1 MDYRRFRNLNESC
14 TAKKVNEGMS
24 FAEAA
29 EQLNKSGTPNA
40 VLTEYYDEEAP
51 LGRNTAYSGYSV
63 TRGQQYDP
71 VPKWWLDAGHTA
83 SEWRSRTK
91 SSYRHDDETGRDR
104 GYRNSSYTNEGL
116 DFEEVEA
123 VEERAEKP
131 IKDAAIGATKHK
143 AGTSAV
149 NVVESRIADATYFFD
164 LDAYNSDKDKMY
176 TDKDNLSNYD
186 VEGGYPYQFRG
197 TYKKVVKKLNS
208 IVAKGYDILMLFVE
222 NDATGEEVLGVDNR
236 FILYNNL
243 VPANTPFLAD
253 LAIKKG
259 ANAAVQ
265 EGLRRKKLK
274 ESTLYDTARSYLT
287 DKDKVG
293 ESEHFI
299 LYDVQGDGYT
309 LLDKESGRIYFIC
322 EAVSISSKHPQGLK
336 SDIVV
341 AFEEG
346 EGDDG
351 IVGVAGWWFGAF
363 DATDPNETLAAAED
377 MINRNTA
384 KVAGFGG
391 LQESRKVLRKNKLKE
406 SKSNKG
412 NVFEIVYSNH
422 TSQIVDGPT
431 AAEIID
437 GLEAFDRDDVL
448 HVKLVKKNGDFDT
461 IWTEEEGLFVSQG
474 KLDQLIYESK
484 SNVVVKEDLKK
495 KLKEAV
501 TNEITNYV
509 ISTNAEE
516 TEDGM
521 PLDHLWLLGWDS
533 DEDWYADIDSQD
545 IITAD
550 GDIKTNDRGM
560 IEISNTETVY
570 AESTPDD
577 LISTCELARKE
588 GYDCCV
594 CKLEK
599 DTDGN
604 IVVYRI

>member
-1 MDYRRFRNLNESC
+1 MDYRRFRNLNES
-14 TAKKVNEGMS
+14 TQVKKSVEGMS
-24 FAEAA
+24 FDEAVK
-29 EQLNKSGTPNA
+29 QI
-40 VLTEYYDEEAP
+40 
-51 LGRNTAYSGYSV
+51 GRYSK
-63 TRGQQYDP
+63 P
-71 VPKWWLDAGHTA
+71 I
-83 SEWRSRTK
+83 
-91 SSYRHDDETGRDR
+91 
-104 GYRNSSYTNEGL
+104 
-116 DFEEVEA
+116 DFEGN
-123 VEERAEKP
+123 K
-131 IKDAAIGATKHK
+131 TKHK

-149 NVVESRIADATYFFD
+149 NVVESKIADATYFFD

-197 TYKKVVKKLNS
+197 TYNKVVKKLNS

-222 NDATGEEVLGVDNR
+222 NEATGEEVLGVDDR

-265 EGLRRKKLK
+265 EGLR
-274 ESTLYDTARSYLT
+274 
-287 DKDKVG
+287 
-293 ESEHFI
+293 
-299 LYDVQGDGYT
+299 
-309 LLDKESGRIYFIC
+309 
-322 EAVSISSKHPQGLK
+322 
-336 SDIVV
+336 
-341 AFEEG
+341 
-346 EGDDG
+346 
-351 IVGVAGWWFGAF
+351 
-363 DATDPNETLAAAED
+363 
-377 MINRNTA
+377 
-384 KVAGFGG
+384 
-391 LQESRKVLRKNKLKE
+391 KNKLKE

-422 TSQIVDGPT
+422 TSQIVDGLT

-484 SNVVVKEDLKK
+484 SNVVVKEDFKK

-550 GDIKTNDRGM
+550 GDVKTNDRGM

-604 IVVYRI
+604 IVVYRISKNGADAAVREDLHSNETSDKIALVFIPLRNRRNTDKISAKIAKINPTAKVRVVNYLHDFFMAYDNTDNRAVGTAVNFYTDADGMAEVEEAYARLPKQAPRPMLNAITVIG